1 MSETDYYKAL
11 GVNRDASDDEIK
23 KVYRKLAMKY
33 HPDHAKGDKSA
44 EEKFKQ
50 ISEAYAVLSDK
61 EKRRQYDTYGSAG
74 FRQQYSQEDIF
85 KEFDFSSIFNDL
97 GLNFSFMGNKGGR
110 GNTRF
115 SSGGSPFGG
124 HARRQA
130 PPPKGKDVVY
140 EMPLNLQEIFN
151 GTSRTLQLQHQGNIE
166 NLSVKI
172 PKGMISGKKIRI
184 SGKGEPS
191 PYGGEAGDLY
201 IRSKVADDP
210 VYSIEEHDLTIHRE
224 IRLTEALLGTVVSV
238 PTIDVK
244 EMSLKIPPGTK
255 HKTRMR
261 LGGHGIPQMKGD
273 GRGDL
278 YVCINIQM
286 PQRLTDEQKTLI
298 EKLAQT
304 GL

>member
-11 GVNRDASDDEIK
+11 GVNRDASEDEIK

-61 EKRRQYDTYGSAG
+61 EKRKQYDTYGSAG

-115 SSGGSPFGG
+115 GGSQFGG

-140 EMPLNLQEIFN
+140 EMPLTLQEIFN
-151 GTSRTLQLQHQGNIE
+151 GTSRTLQLQHQGSIE

-210 VYSIEEHDLTIHRE
+210 VYSSEEYDLTIHRE
-224 IRLTEALLGTVVSV
+224 IKLTEALLGTVVSV
-238 PTIDVK
+238 PTIDGK
-244 EMSLKIPPGTK
+244 ELSLKIPPGTK

-273 GRGDL
+273 VRGDL

>member
-11 GVNRDASDDEIK
+11 GVNRDASEDEIK

-61 EKRRQYDTYGSAG
+61 EKRKQYDTFGASG

-97 GLNFSFMGNKGGR
+97 GLNFSFMGKGGR

-115 SSGGSPFGG
+115 STGGSQFGG

-140 EMPLNLQEIFN
+140 EMPLTLQEIFN
-151 GTSRTLQLQHQGNIE
+151 GTSRTLQLQHQGNVE

-201 IRSKVADDP
+201 IRSKVVDDP
-210 VYSIEEHDLTIHRE
+210 VYSSEEHDLTIHRD

-238 PTIDVK
+238 PTIDGK
-244 EMSLKIPPGTK
+244 ELSLKIPPGTK

-261 LGGHGIPQMKGD
+261 LAGHGIPQMKGD
-273 GRGDL
+273 VRGDL

-286 PQRLTDEQKTLI
+286 PQNLTDEQKSLI